1 MTKGEAASVTPA
13 PAPQAAAGTTAAP
26 GLRAHPPEVSAAR
39 ARRWG
44 AFYYAEQV
52 LRVMKGYGWTIVMYG
67 VGQPVAYLF
76 AMGVGLATL
85 VEANGAGVFGG
96 VSYLA
101 FIAPALLISAAV
113 MTAANEFTFPVMDG
127 FKWRRVYYGPH
138 ASPLTPEQIAGG
150 QIIAVTVRFLLQSA
164 IYFAVVALFGA
175 SPGAWAW
182 VSILVATLAG
192 LSFGLPLMAYAASIK
207 EDKGQFA
214 MVMRFIVMPLFLFS
228 GTFFP
233 LDTLPARRPLDRL
246 DFTDLARNGTW
257 PGGQLRV
264 RGSRRCSP
272 SSTSSSCWAWR
283 LPAGSSP
290 SASSPGGWAH
300 ERPDRNFDAGT
311 TASPTPHATG
321 ASGRCTPATPAP

>member
-1 MTKGEAASVTPA
+1 LTNSIN
-13 PAPQAAAGTTAAP
+13 AAGTTAAP
-26 GLRAHPPEVSAAR
+26 ALRAHSPAVSAAR

-85 VEANGAGVFGG
+85 VDTNSTAAFGG

-138 ASPLTPEQIAGG
+138 ASPLTPEQIAAG
-150 QIIAVTVRFLLQSA
+150 QIIAVTVRFVLQST
-164 IYFAVVALFGA
+164 IYFGVVALFGA
-175 SPGAWAW
+175 SPGGWGW

-192 LSFGLPLMAYAASIK
+192 LSFGLPLMAYAATIK
-207 EDKGQFA
+207 NDKGQFA

-233 LDTLPARRPLDRL
+233 LDTLPLAVRWIGWISPIWHGTELGRVFSYGYQEAPLLTLVHVVFLLGLAVLGWVLTRRQFATRM
-246 DFTDLARNGTW
+246 
-257 PGGQLRV
+257 
-264 RGSRRCSP
+264 
-272 SSTSSSCWAWR
+272 
-283 LPAGSSP
+283 
-290 SASSPGGWAH
+290 AS
-300 ERPDRNFDAGT
+300 
-311 TASPTPHATG
+311 
-321 ASGRCTPATPAP
+321 

>member
-1 MTKGEAASVTPA
+1 MTKKEELTQPI
-13 PAPQAAAGTTAAP
+13 QAAGTTAA
-26 GLRAHPPEVSAAR
+26 GTALRAHSPEVSAAR

-85 VEANGAGVFGG
+85 VESNGAGVFGG
-96 VSYLA
+96 VSYLT

-175 SPGAWAW
+175 APGAWGW
-182 VSILVATLAG
+182 VSILIATLAG
-192 LSFGLPLMAYAASIK
+192 LSFGLPLMAYAATIQH
-207 EDKGQFA
+207 DKGQFA

-233 LDTLPARRPLDRL
+233 LDTLP
-246 DFTDLARNGTW
+246 LAVRWIGWISPIWHGTEL
-257 PGGQLRV
+257 GRV
-264 RGSRRCSP
+264 VSYGYEEAP
-272 SSTSSSCWAWR
+272 WLTIVHVLFLLTLAV
-283 LPAGSSP
+283 AGWVLTKRKFAKRM
-290 SASSPGGWAH
+290 AS
-300 ERPDRNFDAGT
+300 
-311 TASPTPHATG
+311 
-321 ASGRCTPATPAP
+321 

>member
-1 MTKGEAASVTPA
+1 MTEQPLPSVA
-13 PAPQAAAGTTAAP
+13 DAGSRGP
-26 GLRAHPPEVSAAR
+26 GMLRAHSPAVSAAR

-52 LRVMKGYGWTIVMYG
+52 LRVMKSYGWTIVMYG

-85 VEANGAGVFGG
+85 VDTNSGTAFGG

-138 ASPLTPEQIAGG
+138 ASPLTPEQIAAGH
-150 QIIAVTVRFLLQSA
+150 IMAVTLRFLLQSA

-175 SPGAWAW
+175 SPSGWGW
-182 VSILVATLAG
+182 VSVLVATLAG

-214 MVMRFIVMPLFLFS
+214 MVMRFIVTPLFLFS

-233 LDTLPARRPLDRL
+233 LDSLPLVVRWIGWISPIWHGTELGRVFSYGYDESPLLTILHIVFLVGLAVAGWMLTKRQFVRRL
-246 DFTDLARNGTW
+246 
-257 PGGQLRV
+257 GQ
-264 RGSRRCSP
+264 
-272 SSTSSSCWAWR
+272 
-283 LPAGSSP
+283 
-290 SASSPGGWAH
+290 
-300 ERPDRNFDAGT
+300 
-311 TASPTPHATG
+311 
-321 ASGRCTPATPAP
+321 

>member
-1 MTKGEAASVTPA
+1 MTEQPSPSLADAGGRGPSV
-13 PAPQAAAGTTAAP
+13 
-26 GLRAHPPEVSAAR
+26 LRAHSPAVSAAR

-52 LRVMKGYGWTIVMYG
+52 LRVMKSYGWTIVMYG

-85 VEANGAGVFGG
+85 VDTSSEGVFGG

-138 ASPLTPEQIAGG
+138 ASPLTPEQIAAGH
-150 QIIAVTVRFLLQSA
+150 IMAVTLRFLLQSA

-175 SPGAWAW
+175 SPSGWGW
-182 VSILVATLAG
+182 VSVLVATLAG

-214 MVMRFIVMPLFLFS
+214 MVMRFIVTPLFLFS

-233 LDTLPARRPLDRL
+233 LDSLPLVVRWIGWISPIWHGTELGRVFSYGYDESPLLTILHIVFLVGLAVAGWLLTKRQFVRRL
-246 DFTDLARNGTW
+246 
-257 PGGQLRV
+257 GQ
-264 RGSRRCSP
+264 
-272 SSTSSSCWAWR
+272 
-283 LPAGSSP
+283 
-290 SASSPGGWAH
+290 
-300 ERPDRNFDAGT
+300 
-311 TASPTPHATG
+311 
-321 ASGRCTPATPAP
+321 

>member
-1 MTKGEAASVTPA
+1 MTQPI
-13 PAPQAAAGTTAAP
+13 QAAATTAGTTAA
-26 GLRAHPPEVSAAR
+26 GTALRAHSPEVSAAR

-85 VEANGAGVFGG
+85 VESNGAGVFGG
-96 VSYLA
+96 VSYLT

-175 SPGAWAW
+175 APGAWAW
-182 VSILVATLAG
+182 VSILIATLAG
-192 LSFGLPLMAYAASIK
+192 LSFGLPLMAYAATIQH
-207 EDKGQFA
+207 DKGQFA

-233 LDTLPARRPLDRL
+233 LDTLP
-246 DFTDLARNGTW
+246 LAVRWIGWISPIWHGTEL
-257 PGGQLRV
+257 GRV
-264 RGSRRCSP
+264 VSYGYEEAP
-272 SSTSSSCWAWR
+272 WLTIVHVLFLLTLAV
-283 LPAGSSP
+283 AGWVLTKRKFAKRM
-290 SASSPGGWAH
+290 AS
-300 ERPDRNFDAGT
+300 
-311 TASPTPHATG
+311 
-321 ASGRCTPATPAP
+321 

>member
-1 MTKGEAASVTPA
+1 MTKRKELTEKTEVTKGTPA
-13 PAPQAAAGTTAAP
+13 AQAAGTTAALQV
-26 GLRAHPPEVSAAR
+26 LRAHSPEVSAAR

-96 VSYLA
+96 VSYLT

-164 IYFAVVALFGA
+164 IYFAVVAFFGA
-175 SPGAWAW
+175 APSAWGW
-182 VSILVATLAG
+182 VSIFIATLAG
-192 LSFGLPLMAYAASIK
+192 LSFGLPLMAYAATIK
-207 EDKGQFA
+207 DDRGQFA

-233 LDTLPARRPLDRL
+233 LDTLPLGVRWIGWISPIWHGTELGRVVSYGYEEEPWLTIVHL
-246 DFTDLARNGTW
+246 VFLLALAAAGWVLTKR
-257 PGGQLRV
+257 QFVKRM
-264 RGSRRCSP
+264 GS
-272 SSTSSSCWAWR
+272 
-283 LPAGSSP
+283 
-290 SASSPGGWAH
+290 
-300 ERPDRNFDAGT
+300 
-311 TASPTPHATG
+311 
-321 ASGRCTPATPAP
+321 